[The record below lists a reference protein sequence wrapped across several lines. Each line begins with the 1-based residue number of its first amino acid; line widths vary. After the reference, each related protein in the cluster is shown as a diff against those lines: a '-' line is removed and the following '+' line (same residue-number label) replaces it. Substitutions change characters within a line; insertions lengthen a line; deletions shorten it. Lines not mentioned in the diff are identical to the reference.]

1 MGGIEMLKHILVTLD
16 SARYAEYSL
25 SHAESM
31 ARTSGAKI
39 TLLWL
44 FDTASNKSK
53 SRIVDPLDWHIRK
66 METESRLR
74 KMADGLTK
82 KDFAVE
88 TAILEGADAEQ
99 LIQYVQANKVDLV
112 ILTKQSE
119 NVGDFVSA
127 VMKRTATPIVILP
140 VGNTL
145 PLKPADC
152 YQKIL
157 VPMDGSQRAEIT
169 LPLASTLAQ
178 YCNSQLILAHV
189 VRKPE
194 MPRHAPPS
202 AEETE
207 LVDRIVEIN
216 RAEAERYLE
225 NIAARLPGETETR
238 LLVNDNIV
246 ASLHSLIDQ
255 ENVDLV
261 LLSAHGYSGEPQWTY
276 GSITSHLI
284 AYSTKPVLVVQ
295 DLPAT
300 TTSTQEMQI
309 PAIARSGGKAN

>member
-1 MGGIEMLKHILVTLD
+1 
-16 SARYAEYSL
+16 
-25 SHAESM
+25 
-31 ARTSGAKI
+31 
-39 TLLWL
+39 
-44 FDTASNKSK
+44 
-53 SRIVDPLDWHIRK
+53 

-74 KMADGLTK
+74 KMAESLNK
-82 KDFAVE
+82 KDFDVE
-88 TAILEGADAEQ
+88 TAIIEGADAEQ
-99 LIQYVQANKVDLV
+99 LIQFVQANKVDLV

-127 VMKRTATPIVILP
+127 VMKRTETPIVILP
-140 VGNTL
+140 VGNSL

-157 VPMDGSQRAEIT
+157 VALDGSQRAEIT

-178 YCNSQLILAHV
+178 HCNSKLLLAHV

-216 RAEAERYLE
+216 RTEAARYLE
-225 NIAARLPGETETR
+225 TIAARLPAEAETR

-246 ASLHSLIDQ
+246 ASLHGLIDQ

-261 LLSAHGYSGEPQWTY
+261 LLSAHGYSGEPQWPY

-284 AYSTKPVLVVQ
+284 AYSVKPVLVVQ
-295 DLPAT
+295 DLPSAI
-300 TTSTQEMQI
+300 STQEMEI